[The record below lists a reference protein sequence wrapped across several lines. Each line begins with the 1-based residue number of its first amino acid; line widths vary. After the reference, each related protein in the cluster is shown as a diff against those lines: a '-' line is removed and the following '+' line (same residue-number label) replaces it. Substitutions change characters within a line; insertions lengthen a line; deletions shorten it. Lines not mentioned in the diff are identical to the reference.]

1 VLLNLKLR
9 RANTTLAPLSRNNGT
24 TRGTVNESTV
34 VIVSDDPEF
43 SGAISSRWQ
52 QERGAPAFTLVS
64 GDLCAGLS
72 PEAFDLAIVGN
83 VRSDIQSGVIKT
95 LEQSGKPVV
104 LISNEIARGE
114 KHPRLLL
121 VQRHEDWLENVV
133 LLAPEVLRRAEALS
147 RLRRAEQTNSVLE
160 RQAALGRYVID
171 MRHNF
176 NNALT
181 SILGNYELLLLD
193 SNLLSPQPRSQVE
206 TIRNMA
212 LRMNEILQRFSS
224 LEKEL
229 NVAAR
234 QSEVEPKGKSQ
245 AAAAW

>member
-1 VLLNLKLR
+1 MNQ
-9 RANTTLAPLSRNNGT
+9 P
-24 TRGTVNESTV
+24 TV
-34 VIVSDDPEF
+34 VIVSDDAQF
-43 SGAISSRWQ
+43 SGAIPSRWQ

-64 GDLCAGLS
+64 GDLCSGLS
-72 PEAFDLAIVGN
+72 PETFDLAIVGN
-83 VRSDIQSGVIKT
+83 VRSDLHSGAIKA
-95 LEQSGKPVV
+95 LEQSGKPVL
-104 LISNEIARGE
+104 LISSEILGVEAP
-114 KHPRLLL
+114 PRFLSLH
-121 VQRHEDWLENVV
+121 RHEGWVETTV
-133 LLAPEVLRRAEALS
+133 LLASEVLRRAEALT

-171 MRHNF
+171 MRHNL

-181 SILGNYELLLLD
+181 SILGNSELLLLD
-193 SNLLSPQPRSQVE
+193 SNLFSAQSHSQVE

-234 QSEVEPKGKSQ
+234 QIEVEPKVKSH

>member
-1 VLLNLKLR
+1 MLLSLKSPATIIPAL
-9 RANTTLAPLSRNNGT
+9 PSRNNT
-24 TRGTVNESTV
+24 ARGTVNQPTV

-64 GDLCAGLS
+64 GDLCSGLS
-72 PEAFDLAIVGN
+72 AEAFDLAIVGS
-83 VRSDIQSGVIKT
+83 VRGDLQSSAIKT

-104 LISNEIARGE
+104 LVNNEGTSGE
-114 KHPRLLL
+114 KHPRLLEL
-121 VQRHEDWLENVV
+121 ERHEGWLESLV
-133 LLAPEVLRRAEALS
+133 LLASEVLKRAEALA

-160 RQAALGRYVID
+160 RQAALGGYVID
-171 MRHNF
+171 MRHNL

-181 SILGNYELLLLD
+181 SILGNSELLLLD
-193 SNLLSPQPRSQVE
+193 SNILAGQPHSQVE

-234 QSEVEPKGKSQ
+234 QIQVEPKGKSQ
-245 AAAAW
+245 SAAAW

>member
-1 VLLNLKLR
+1 MNQ
-9 RANTTLAPLSRNNGT
+9 P
-24 TRGTVNESTV
+24 TV
-34 VIVSDDPEF
+34 VIVSDDPDF

-52 QERGAPAFTLVS
+52 QERGAPVFTLVS
-64 GDLCAGLS
+64 GDLCNGLS

-83 VRSDIQSGVIKT
+83 VRSDLKSGAIRT
-95 LEQSGKPVV
+95 LEQSGKPVLLV
-104 LISNEIARGE
+104 YDEGSVGTQAGE
-114 KHPRLLL
+114 KQLRLLTL
-121 VQRHEDWLENVV
+121 QRQEGWLELLV
-133 LLAPEVLRRAEALS
+133 LLGSEVLRRCEALT
-147 RLRRAEQTNSVLE
+147 RLRRAEQTNAVLE

-171 MRHNF
+171 MRHNL

-181 SILGNYELLLLD
+181 SILGNSELLLLD
-193 SNLLSPQPRSQVE
+193 SNLLSGQPQSQVE

-229 NVAAR
+229 SVAGR
-234 QSEVEPKGKSQ
+234 QSDTEIKVKSQ

>member
-1 VLLNLKLR
+1 
-9 RANTTLAPLSRNNGT
+9 
-24 TRGTVNESTV
+24 VNQPTV

-52 QERGAPAFTLVS
+52 QERGAPVFTLVS
-64 GDLCAGLS
+64 GDLCSGLS
-72 PEAFDLAIVGN
+72 PETFDLAIVGN
-83 VRSDIQSGVIKT
+83 VRNDLQFSVIKT
-95 LEQSGKPVV
+95 LEQSGKPV
-104 LISNEIARGE
+104 LIVQSEGSVGE
-114 KHPRLLL
+114 KHPRLLAL
-121 VQRHEDWLENVV
+121 QRHEGWLETLV
-133 LLAPEVLRRAEALS
+133 LLASEVLRRTEALA

-171 MRHNF
+171 MRHNL

-181 SILGNYELLLLD
+181 SILGNSELLLLD
-193 SNLLSPQPRSQVE
+193 SNLLSGQPRAQVE

-234 QSEVEPKGKSQ
+234 QNEVEPKEKSL
-245 AAAAW
+245 AATAW

>member
-1 VLLNLKLR
+1 VSQP
-9 RANTTLAPLSRNNGT
+9 TI
-24 TRGTVNESTV
+24 

-52 QERGAPAFTLVS
+52 QEPGAPACTLVS
-64 GDLCAGLS
+64 ADLCSGLS
-72 PEAFDLAIVGN
+72 PETFDLAILGN
-83 VRSDIQSGVIKT
+83 VRKDLHPRVIKI
-95 LEQSGKPVV
+95 LEQSGKPVLMV
-104 LISNEIARGE
+104 QIEAAVEE
-114 KHPRLLL
+114 KHPRLLVL
-121 VQRHEDWLENVV
+121 QRHEGWLETLI
-133 LLAPEVLRRAEALS
+133 LLAWEILRRTEALA
-147 RLRRAEQTNSVLE
+147 RLRRAEQTISVLE

-171 MRHNF
+171 MRHNL

-181 SILGNYELLLLD
+181 SILGNSELLLLD
-193 SNLLSPQPRSQVE
+193 SNLLSAQPYSQLE

-234 QSEVEPKGKSQ
+234 QSEVEPKGKSL

>member
-1 VLLNLKLR
+1 MNQ
-9 RANTTLAPLSRNNGT
+9 P
-24 TRGTVNESTV
+24 TV

-64 GDLCAGLS
+64 GDLCSGLS
-72 PEAFDLAIVGN
+72 PETFDLVIIGN
-83 VRSDIQSGVIKT
+83 VRGNLLSSVIKT
-95 LEQSGKPVV
+95 LEQSGKPVLLV
-104 LISNEIARGE
+104 QNEGSVEERY
-114 KHPRLLL
+114 PRLLAL
-121 VQRHEDWLENVV
+121 HRHEDWLETLV
-133 LLAPEVLRRAEALS
+133 LLASEVLRRTEALA
-147 RLRRAEQTNSVLE
+147 RLRRAEQTSAVLE

-171 MRHNF
+171 MRHNL

-181 SILGNYELLLLD
+181 SILGNSELLLLD
-193 SNLLSPQPRSQVE
+193 SDLLSGQPHSQVE

-234 QSEVEPKGKSQ
+234 QKEVEPRAKSQ

>member
-1 VLLNLKLR
+1 
-9 RANTTLAPLSRNNGT
+9 
-24 TRGTVNESTV
+24 VNQPTV

-52 QERGAPAFTLVS
+52 QERGAPAFTVVS
-64 GDLCAGLS
+64 GDLCTGLS
-72 PEAFDLAIVGN
+72 PETFDLAIVG
-83 VRSDIQSGVIKT
+83 DIRGDLQSGILKT
-95 LEQSGKPVV
+95 LDESGKPVV
-104 LISNEIARGE
+104 LVYDEHSAGTQFGE

-121 VQRHEDWLENVV
+121 LQRQEGWLETLV
-133 LLAPEVLRRAEALS
+133 LLASEVLRRCEALA

-171 MRHNF
+171 MRHNL

-181 SILGNYELLLLD
+181 SILGNSELLLLD
-193 SNLLSPQPRSQVE
+193 SKLLSGQPHSQVE

-234 QSEVEPKGKSQ
+234 QSETEPKVKSQ

>member
-1 VLLNLKLR
+1 MNQ
-9 RANTTLAPLSRNNGT
+9 P
-24 TRGTVNESTV
+24 TV

-64 GDLCAGLS
+64 GDLCSGLS
-72 PEAFDLAIVGN
+72 PETFDLVIIGN
-83 VRSDIQSGVIKT
+83 VRGNLQSSVIKT
-95 LEQSGKPVV
+95 LEQSGKPV
-104 LISNEIARGE
+104 
-114 KHPRLLL
+114 LL
-121 VQRHEDWLENVV
+121 VQNEGPVEEKPARHLLTLERHEDWLETLV
-133 LLAPEVLRRAEALS
+133 LLASEVLRRTEALA
-147 RLRRAEQTNSVLE
+147 RLRRAEHTNALLE

-171 MRHNF
+171 MRHNL

-181 SILGNYELLLLD
+181 SILGNSELLLLD
-193 SNLLSPQPRSQVE
+193 SDLLSGQPHSQVE

-234 QSEVEPKGKSQ
+234 QSEVEPRAKSQ

>member
-1 VLLNLKLR
+1 MNQ
-9 RANTTLAPLSRNNGT
+9 P
-24 TRGTVNESTV
+24 TV

-43 SGAISSRWQ
+43 SGTISSRWQ

-64 GDLCAGLS
+64 GDLCNGLS

-83 VRSDIQSGVIKT
+83 VHNDLQFSVAKT
-95 LEQSGKPVV
+95 LEQSGKPVLLV
-104 LISNEIARGE
+104 SSEVTGGE
-114 KHPRLLL
+114 THPRLLTL
-121 VQRHEDWLENVV
+121 QRNEGWLETVV
-133 LLAPEVLRRAEALS
+133 LLASEILRRSEALS
-147 RLRRAEQTNSVLE
+147 RLRRAEQTNAVLE

-171 MRHNF
+171 MRHNL

-181 SILGNYELLLLD
+181 SILGNSELLLLD
-193 SNLLSPQPRSQVE
+193 SNLLCAQPRSQVE

-234 QSEVEPKGKSQ
+234 QSEVEPKAKSH
-245 AAAAW
+245 AAAGW

>member
-1 VLLNLKLR
+1 MNQ
-9 RANTTLAPLSRNNGT
+9 P
-24 TRGTVNESTV
+24 TV

-43 SGAISSRWQ
+43 SGTISSQWQ

-64 GDLCAGLS
+64 GDLCSGLS
-72 PEAFDLAIVGN
+72 PETFDLAIIGN
-83 VRSDIQSGVIKT
+83 VRGDLLSSVIKT
-95 LEQSGKPVV
+95 LEQSGKPVLLV
-104 LISNEIARGE
+104 QNEGSVEA
-114 KHPRLLL
+114 KHPRLLAL
-121 VQRHEDWLENVV
+121 QRHQDWLETLV
-133 LLAPEVLRRAEALS
+133 LLASEVLRRSEALA
-147 RLRRAEQTNSVLE
+147 RLRRAEQTNAVLE

-171 MRHNF
+171 MRHNL

-181 SILGNYELLLLD
+181 SILGNSELLLLD
-193 SNLLSPQPRSQVE
+193 SDLLSGQPYSQVE

-234 QSEVEPKGKSQ
+234 QNEAEPRAKSQ